1 MQRFIIN
8 PPVFI
13 GAVALTGLFVAVGA
27 FLPGQAEVIFA
38 AVQGWTLASFGW
50 LYLLAVAVFLGAVV
64 FFAASRYGNIKLGPD
79 ESTPDFPYL
88 SWCAMLFAAGMGI
101 GLMYFGVGE
110 PMTHY
115 AAPPDAE
122 PMTVAAQRQAMTV
135 TFFHYGLHAWAI
147 YAVVGLSLAYF
158 GHRYNL
164 PLTIRSGL
172 YPLLKERINGPIG
185 HAVDIFAICGTLFGV
200 ATSMGFGVLQINAGL
215 EHLFGIPNN
224 VLVQLT
230 LIAIVTAAATVSV
243 VTGVDK
249 GVRILSELNL
259 VMAVLLMLF
268 VLAVGPTGLLMRDF
282 VQNIG
287 FYLDSFLLRT
297 FNIYAYEPKP
307 WIDAWTLFYWSWWI
321 SWSPFVGMFI
331 ARISRGR
338 TVREFVVAV
347 LCVPVGFTFIW
358 MTVFGNTALFLDTTV
373 ADGAL
378 SAAVAADMSVALF
391 QFFEYLPLP
400 AVTSALAVALI
411 AVFFV
416 TSCDSGSLVVDTIAA
431 GGRTDTSALQR
442 VFWCALEAVVAG
454 VLLVAGGLGALQS
467 ATIASALPFTLI
479 MLVLIWGLAKGMR
492 ADVAQYQMGRNLAAR
507 RAEPAAGPSWER
519 RLAMMLDAPTCAE
532 AEAHIARTVLPAL
545 RAVAAELKR
554 RGLNAAVT
562 FGDDEEAAV
571 LKVPSPNSR
580 DFVYGV
586 QPASRA
592 VAAFTLPEA
601 TDPELRFEART
612 FFSDGSQGYDLMGMT
627 RDQIISDVLVQF
639 ERYLQLVRL
648 PETALL
654 VGAPE
659 HAPEAPPKDPG
670 PR

>member
-1 MQRFIIN
+1 MLQRVILN
-8 PPVFI
+8 PPVVI
-13 GAVALTGLFVAVGA
+13 GSVAITGLFVAIGA
-27 FLPGQAEVIFA
+27 FLPGQAEAIFS
-38 AVQGWTLASFGW
+38 AVQGWTLAAFGW
-50 LYLLAVAVFLGAVV
+50 LYLLAVAIFLGAVV
-64 FFAASRYGNIKLGPD
+64 FFAASRYGNIRLGPD
-79 ESTPDFPYL
+79 ESTPDFPYI

-110 PMTHY
+110 PITHY
-115 AAPPDAE
+115 ANPPDAE
-122 PMTVAAQRQAMTV
+122 PMTIAAQRQAMTV

-172 YPLLKERINGPIG
+172 YPLLKERIHGPIG

-215 EHLFGIPNN
+215 AHLIGIPNT
-224 VLVQLT
+224 VTVQLI
-230 LIAIVTAAATVSV
+230 LIAAVTAAAAISV
-243 VTGVDK
+243 VTGVDR
-249 GVRILSELNL
+249 GIRILSELNL
-259 VMAVLLMLF
+259 VMAILLMLF
-268 VLAVGPTGLLMRDF
+268 VLAVGPTALVLRDF

-297 FNIYAYEPKP
+297 FNIYAYEPRP

-373 ADGAL
+373 ANGAL
-378 SAAVAADMSVALF
+378 SAAVADDMSVALF

-400 AVTSALAVALI
+400 AITSTLAVALI

-431 GGRTDTSALQR
+431 GGRTDTTALQR

-467 ATIASALPFTLI
+467 ATIATALPFTFI

-492 ADVAQYQMGRNLAAR
+492 ADVAQYQMGRSLTAR
-507 RAEPAAGPSWER
+507 RAEPATGPSWER
-519 RLAMMLDAPTCAE
+519 RLAMMLDAPTQAE
-532 AEAHIARTVLPAL
+532 AEAHIARTVVPAL
-545 RAVAAELKR
+545 REVAAELQR
-554 RGLNAAVT
+554 RGLEASVAS
-562 FGDDEEAAV
+562 GDGAEAAV
-571 LKVPSPNSR
+571 LKVPSSNSR

-592 VAAFTLPEA
+592 VAAFTMPEA
-601 TDPELRFEART
+601 TDPELRYEART

-659 HAPEAPPKDPG
+659 HEPEAQKE
-670 PR
+670 